1 MGQWRIMEMKIM
13 NEEVKKWT
21 ISAQEVLGRMTETKD
36 RLVKDLNQNQKLWND
51 LLHEKEWSEET
62 LELSCQ
68 YIKAINSLIDTI
80 NKVNNIKLAP
90 EEEKK

>member
-1 MGQWRIMEMKIM
+1 MK
-13 NEEVKKWT
+13 EEITKWT

-36 RLVKDLNQNQKLWND
+36 KLVKDLNYNQKLWND
-51 LLHEKEWSEET
+51 LLHQKEWNQET

-80 NKVNNIKLAP
+80 NKINGIKIAP
-90 EEEKK
+90 DEQKEK

>member
-1 MGQWRIMEMKIM
+1 MKIM

-36 RLVKDLNQNQKLWND
+36 KLWND

-90 EEEKK
+90 EEENREK

>member
-1 MGQWRIMEMKIM
+1 MTQKMMKDEIQ
-13 NEEVKKWT
+13 KWT

-36 RLVKDLNQNQKLWND
+36 KLVKDLNYNQKLWND
-51 LLHEKEWSEET
+51 LLHQKEWNQET

-80 NKVNNIKLAP
+80 NKINGIKIAP
-90 EEEKK
+90 DEEKK

>member
-1 MGQWRIMEMKIM
+1 MTQKMMK
-13 NEEVKKWT
+13 EEINKWT

-36 RLVKDLNQNQKLWND
+36 RLVQDLNLNQKLWND
-51 LLHEKEWSEET
+51 LLHDKKWNQET
-62 LELSCQ
+62 VELSCQ

-80 NKVNNIKLAP
+80 NKINGIKLAP

>member
-1 MGQWRIMEMKIM
+1 MTQKMMK
-13 NEEVKKWT
+13 EEITKWT

-36 RLVKDLNQNQKLWND
+36 KLVKDLNYNQKLWND
-51 LLHEKEWSEET
+51 LLHDKEWNKEK

-80 NKVNNIKLAP
+80 NKINGIKIAP
-90 EEEKK
+90 DEQKK